1 MNLMAERKVMNLL
14 SYDEILRTLMIGMI
28 AAFNIVVAYYL
39 TSIPM
44 DRHIKQ
50 LTDKNAK

>member
-1 MNLMAERKVMNLL
+1 
-14 SYDEILRTLMIGMI
+14 MIGLI

-39 TSIPM
+39 TAIPM

-50 LTDKNAK
+50 LTDKNAG